1 MANHSAK
8 TVVVMADIHIHTG
21 KELTRELLAAA
32 ADLDTYSYV
41 IPGMGRAA
49 AQKFDE
55 LLLKPL

>member
-1 MANHSAK
+1 
-8 TVVVMADIHIHTG
+8 MADTHIHTG